1 MILIQYGDY
10 FYLYVLMISL
20 IPAIILGILEKPI
33 KYYGAFLSVLMVIAI
48 MGFGKLF
55 PLFLVGQIVLI
66 KAYYAIRKKTD
77 NKYIYFLALF
87 CSMLPL
93 IISKLSGLTQTV
105 NLGFIGLSYL
115 NFKAIQMI
123 IEIYDGAIEEVNIL
137 KTLYFF
143 IFFPTLSS
151 GPVDRSRRFNK
162 DLEEKILR
170 KEYINNYLE
179 DGIKHIIRGIVYK
192 FVLADLINS
201 LWMTKIPTDITFVNS
216 INYMYAYSLYLFFDF
231 AGYSAFAVGASY
243 ILGIRTPENFN
254 KPFLSKSMKEFW
266 NRWHISLSRWFGDY
280 IYSRFI
286 LNSLRKKRFR
296 NRIIASHVGQI
307 LTMFIMGCWHGLK
320 WFYIIYGLYQGLA
333 LVLTDIYERRSKFY
347 KAHKKEKWFQCVQI
361 VVTFHIACFGLLL
374 FSGYLFNK

>member
-48 MGFGKLF
+48 MGIGKLF

-66 KAYYAIRKKTD
+66 KAYYVIRKKTD

-93 IISKLSGLTQTV
+93 IISKLSGLTQTI

-123 IEIYDGAIEEVNIL
+123 IEIYDGAIDEVNIL

-286 LNSLRKKRFR
+286 LNSLRKKRFK

>member
-1 MILIQYGDY
+1 
-10 FYLYVLMISL
+10 
-20 IPAIILGILEKPI
+20 
-33 KYYGAFLSVLMVIAI
+33 
-48 MGFGKLF
+48 
-55 PLFLVGQIVLI
+55 
-66 KAYYAIRKKTD
+66 
-77 NKYIYFLALF
+77 
-87 CSMLPL
+87 MLPL